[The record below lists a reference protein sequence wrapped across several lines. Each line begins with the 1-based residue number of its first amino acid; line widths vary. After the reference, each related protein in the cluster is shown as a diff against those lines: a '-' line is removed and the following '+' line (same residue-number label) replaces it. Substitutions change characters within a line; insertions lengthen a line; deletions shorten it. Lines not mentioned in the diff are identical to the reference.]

1 MIEIVLADI
10 TTLQVDAI
18 VNAANDW
25 LRPGAGVCGAI
36 YAAAGKELERATNA
50 IGKCPTG
57 QAVRTPGFEL
67 PARFVIHAV
76 GPVWRGGGQHERELL
91 RSAYDD
97 AFRVARDEPTI
108 RSIAFPAIST
118 GVYGFPKREAAEIA
132 IGSMRAHESR
142 FDRIVACLFDGASE
156 SLYRGIL
163 ARDGS

>member
-10 TTLQVDAI
+10 TTLHVDAI
-18 VNAANDW
+18 VNAANDR

-36 YAAAGKELERATNA
+36 YDAAGSQLERATNA
-50 IGKCPTG
+50 IGRCPTG
-57 QAVRTPGFEL
+57 HAVITPGFAL

-76 GPVWRGGGQHERELL
+76 GPVWHGGGEHERELL

-97 AFRVARDEPTI
+97 AFRVALEEPSI

-118 GVYGFPKREAAEIA
+118 GVYGFPRADAAEIA
-132 IGSMRAHESR
+132 IGSMRSHEAR

-156 SLYRGIL
+156 SLYRRIL
-163 ARDGS
+163 ERDG